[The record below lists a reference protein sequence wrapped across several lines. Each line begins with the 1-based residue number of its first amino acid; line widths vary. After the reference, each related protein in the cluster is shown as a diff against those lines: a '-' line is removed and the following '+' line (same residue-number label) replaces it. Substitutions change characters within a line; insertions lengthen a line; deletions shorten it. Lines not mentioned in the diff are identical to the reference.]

1 MGYAQAILSFL
12 IWGGIS
18 PILVRF
24 IPLPAPVITFAGSA
38 VGLAFMSMYL
48 GPAGLRDVIVAF
60 RAHRLR
66 LIGYGLSFVGCS
78 LTFYWSVKTT
88 TLANAEITH
97 ATQALITCLVMM
109 PILGMAR
116 PSVRGYLALSLGIV
130 GLAVALPSDFASG
143 AHTFGVVMG
152 ILSAV
157 FYALIAVQVPYFEKK
172 VRPEILQ
179 ACNLVTVTA
188 CVPAA
193 TIAYLTFVGPIAP
206 TGEIGLAS
214 VAAFLVL
221 AVMNFIVANM
231 FYIWSLRTVPLSHVA
246 ILGYTEPVIGIAV
259 GALFLAEPVT
269 AAVVI
274 GGALVLLSSAI
285 VMHEGAAA

>member
-18 PILVRF
+18 PLLVRF
-24 IPLPAPVITFAGSA
+24 IPLTAPVITFVGST
-38 VGLAFMSMYL
+38 VGLVFMSMYL
-48 GPAGLRDVIVAF
+48 GPAGLRDVIGAF
-60 RAHRLR
+60 RTHRLR
-66 LIGYGLSFVGCS
+66 LVCYGLSFVGCS

-97 ATQALITCLVMM
+97 AMQALITCLVLM
-109 PILGMAR
+109 PLFGMAR
-116 PSVRGYLALSLGIV
+116 PSARGYAALVLGII
-130 GLAVALPSDFASG
+130 GLAIARPPDLASG
-143 AHTFGVVMG
+143 NHTFGIVMG

-157 FYALIAVQVPYFEKK
+157 FYALIAVQVPYFEKR

-179 ACNLVTVTA
+179 ACNLLTVTA
-188 CVPAA
+188 CAPAA
-193 TIAYLTFVGPIAP
+193 AIAYLTFIGPIAP
-206 TGEIGLAS
+206 TGEFGLGAA
-214 VAAFLVL
+214 VALLALGVL
-221 AVMNFIVANM
+221 NFILANM
-231 FYIWSLRTVPLSHVA
+231 LYIWSLRTVPLSHVS
-246 ILGYTEPVIGIAV
+246 ILGYAEPVIGITA

-285 VMHEGAAA
+285 VVHEGSSD